1 MHRVGG
7 VSRGVREDA
16 VGIYEG
22 MMASSRTVGKR
33 AGRRGGGG
41 VKAEGHA
48 EDTEQRV

>member
-22 MMASSRTVGKR
+22 MMASSRTVGKQ
-33 AGRRGGGG
+33 AGRGGG
-41 VKAEGHA
+41 VKAEGHT
-48 EDTEQRV
+48 EDTEHRV

>member
-22 MMASSRTVGKR
+22 MMASSRTVGKQAVR
-33 AGRRGGGG
+33 GG

-48 EDTEQRV
+48 EDTEHRV